1 MVGLRKSNFQ
11 NSTINPKKKQAQK
24 IAITFYKLLFS
35 SLTGRADREK
45 KLKSI
50 DRGKLKG
57 MEDKRPTDKRER
69 MTQGKKRK
77 SAKALC
83 TLTIK

>member
-1 MVGLRKSNFQ
+1 MVGFRKSNFQ

-50 DRGKLKG
+50 DRGKRKG
-57 MEDKRPTDKRER
+57 NVRQEADG
-69 MTQGKKRK
+69 QKRK
-77 SAKALC
+77 DDARQEKKTSKRSFVP
-83 TLTIK
+83 

>member
-1 MVGLRKSNFQ
+1 MVGFRKSNFQ

-50 DRGKLKG
+50 DRGKRKG
-57 MEDKRPTDKRER
+57 NVRQEADG
-69 MTQGKKRK
+69 QKRK
-77 SAKALC
+77 DDARQEKKISKSPLY
-83 TLTIK
+83 LDN